1 MDKEK
6 RKSPKAQLLDAKKL
20 PDGAID
26 DDMLNKVSGGAGK
39 FDDEPGEDAVKKV
52 IKKKQFK
59 L

>member
-39 FDDEPGEDAVKKV
+39 SDGEPAEDAVKKV